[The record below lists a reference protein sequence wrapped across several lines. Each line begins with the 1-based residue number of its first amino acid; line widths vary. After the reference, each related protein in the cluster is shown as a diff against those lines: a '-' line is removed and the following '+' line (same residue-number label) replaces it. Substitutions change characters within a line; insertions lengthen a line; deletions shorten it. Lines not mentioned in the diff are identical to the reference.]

1 MTVEMFELEGSDGK
15 SIHTRCWRPSGDLK
29 AAVQVAHG
37 MGEHIGRYDR
47 VAKRLNE
54 AGYVVYGND
63 LRGHG
68 TTDPDRLGDMGED
81 GWNFTLEDAKR
92 LNECIDANHP
102 TLKRVLVGHSMGAML
117 AQQYLY
123 RYGHTLDGAV
133 LSGSPG
139 IANPLQALFTGLVA
153 RFETWRLGP
162 TAESELL
169 QNLLFAKANKAFDDE
184 AATGFEWLSRDS
196 AEVQKYVD
204 DPQCGGVLR
213 AGSLVLLSNGA
224 REAARRAN
232 VGTIPK
238 DLPIYVFSGSDD
250 PVHGEEKNLQ
260 RLLDKYRAADLK
272 VDYRLYPGGR
282 HEMFNETNRD
292 AVIDDLIAWLN
303 SRISG

>member
-1 MTVEMFELEGSDGK
+1 MAEFSDFRVGGGS
-15 SIHTRCWRPSGDLK
+15 CL
-29 AAVQVAHG
+29 
-37 MGEHIGRYDR
+37 
-47 VAKRLNE
+47 
-54 AGYVVYGND
+54 
-63 LRGHG
+63 
-68 TTDPDRLGDMGED
+68 
-81 GWNFTLEDAKR
+81 
-92 LNECIDANHP
+92 
-102 TLKRVLVGHSMGAML
+102 
-117 AQQYLY
+117 
-123 RYGHTLDGAV
+123 
-133 LSGSPG
+133 
-139 IANPLQALFTGLVA
+139 
-153 RFETWRLGP
+153 
-162 TAESELL
+162 
-169 QNLLFAKANKAFDDE
+169 ANKAFEGE

-260 RLLDKYRAADLK
+260 RLLDKYHAADLK
-272 VDYRLYPGGR
+272 VDYRVYPGGR